1 LARSSNDRI
10 LILQT
15 SKAPVALSDERFL
28 RSRFDVRT
36 FRIRLAPPVRLLANM
51 AALAVWLCWN
61 LPRARGV
68 FFRFADYYAF
78 LPVFLSRVFRRKSWI
93 VLGGYDAHHF
103 PEYDYGVYGQPL
115 RASIV
120 RYAIRNATAVL
131 PVDQSLYDGVNAYAF
146 DPPRA
151 TGIKSLVPNLRCEV
165 RVVADGFDHEFWTPS
180 PGCRKER
187 LVVAT
192 ASVPQGTSRESR
204 TRMVALKGVPLLLE
218 VARRMPDVAFAI
230 IGPGRGVLP
239 EGGRVV
245 PANVQLPGYLSPEQ
259 LREYYRRATVYAHP
273 SLTEGLPAAV
283 AEAMLCCCVPVGSSV
298 NGIPE
303 LIGDTGFVVTRP
315 AIEEWAAA
323 VIHALERGASSR
335 ARDRIVALFSL
346 AKRHRLLVD
355 VIEG

>member
-1 LARSSNDRI
+1 MARSSNDRI

-93 VLGGYDAHHF
+93 VLGGYDAHHL

-192 ASVPQGTSRESR
+192 ASVPQGTSRKSR

-303 LIGDTGFVVTRP
+303 LIGDTGFVVTQP
-315 AIEEWAAA
+315 VIDEWAAA
-323 VIHALERGASSR
+323 VTHALERGASSR